1 MIKIGKFIHCCQ
13 FMRDIIEEGMVDLVF
28 ANDVLEYYI
37 PIRDP
42 EAPLDEFR
50 DATEFQRI
58 DYCPWCGKKLT
69 FDKNGALRDNLIAE
83 IENIGFPDQ
92 FDIFSRPQK
101 YKNDTWWREKAEE
114 LFNLPSDSKLSQSDQ
129 RFIDVIKFF
138 IDSNMLLVD
147 RVDFGARQGRF
158 LRLDD

>member
-37 PIRDP
+37 PIRDQ

-69 FDKNGALRDNLIAE
+69 FDKDGALRDCLIAE

-92 FDIFSRPQK
+92 FDIFHVLKNIKTIRGGERKRKNCLICRPIQ
-101 YKNDTWWREKAEE
+101 N
-114 LFNLPSDSKLSQSDQ
+114 FPNLTS
-129 RFIDVIKFF
+129 V
-138 IDSNMLLVD
+138 LLM
-147 RVDFGARQGRF
+147 
-158 LRLDD
+158 

>member
-28 ANDVLEYYI
+28 ENDVLEYSI
-37 PIRDP
+37 PVRDP

-50 DATEFQRI
+50 DAAEFQRI
-58 DYCPWCGKKLT
+58 DYCPW
-69 FDKNGALRDNLIAE
+69 
-83 IENIGFPDQ
+83 
-92 FDIFSRPQK
+92 SRPQK
-101 YKNDTWWREKAEE
+101 YKNDTWWKEKAEE
-114 LFNLPSDSKLSQSDQ
+114 LFNLPSDAKLSQSDQ

-147 RVDFGARQGRF
+147 SFVFGARQGRF
-158 LRLDD
+158 LIWDD